1 MKNMMKMTIVL
12 MAGVL
17 TFFTANA
24 QRIEIGL
31 SPLAVISS
39 IPKAGPTFRNAYGMQ
54 LGVSKTDTSVLQ
66 FQVRYDYFDA
76 KFDTLS
82 GYDNSFHCIGI
93 GVGRSIIRDD
103 EFTLSGWSSLGF
115 TSSIREPI
123 SRPTGDS
130 LTKYSSY
137 ESKAPSSVTISLG
150 VQAEWMV
157 TRRVVPYL
165 EAMLLNSIKM
175 KSNEHTRP
183 EVIALR
189 LGLRLKL

>member
-1 MKNMMKMTIVL
+1 

-31 SPLAVISS
+31 SPFAVITS
-39 IPKAGPTFRNAYGMQ
+39 IPKAGPTFRNAYGVQ
-54 LGVSKTDTSVLQ
+54 LGVAKTDTSVLQ

-82 GYDNSFHCIGI
+82 GYDNSFHSIGI
-93 GVGRSIIRDD
+93 GVGRRILELDAFAFSAW
-103 EFTLSGWSSLGF
+103 TSLGF
-115 TSSIREPI
+115 TSSIREPL

-130 LTKYSSY
+130 LIKYSSY

-150 VQAEWMV
+150 VQAEWLV
-157 TRRVVPYL
+157 TRRIVPYI
-165 EAMLLNSIKM
+165 EALILNSIKM
-175 KSNEHTRP
+175 KTNEHTQP
-183 EVIALR
+183 EVVALR
-189 LGLRLKL
+189 VGVRLKV